1 MANAVAFTL
10 ITPRS
15 VKFDGEAELVI
26 AVGTEGEVGILPSH
40 APYLTALRPGV
51 LRANVR
57 DGSGGETRRLE
68 LACSEGFLQA
78 LPDKV
83 TILADAALD
92 QDEIDI
98 AEAREDLAK
107 ALDEQRAAGGDLD
120 AWRRAQTKIDFA
132 NAKLA
137 VAHVSA

>member
-10 ITPRS
+10 ITPRA

-26 AVGTEGEVGILPSH
+26 AVGTEGEVGILPKH

-57 DGSGGETRRLE
+57 DGAESRRLE

-78 LPDKV
+78 LPDKI
-83 TILADAALD
+83 TILADAALE

-98 AEAREDLAK
+98 ADARADLA
-107 ALDEQRAAGGDLD
+107 AAQEEQRAAGGDLE

-132 NAKLA
+132 NARLA